1 MLLSLTVDPLHV
13 CETIYDESAS
23 FFNRPEEN
31 TGYVIAQKHKPSP
44 APPKPSGPATPA
56 PTPWLQFG
64 SKVPISAGL
73 YRDLTQSSLARAAS
87 SIPAGGQLEDGTMKM
102 RVTQPM
108 DREGLI
114 SSSVGVA
121 WQASKS
127 QVLGTQSS
135 AAVQL
140 NTPRILELD
149 VNRIM
154 IGQTDVRYIVIIF
167 FQTARATF
175 IWLLTRHC

>member
-1 MLLSLTVDPLHV
+1 MK
-13 CETIYDESAS
+13 S
-23 FFNRPEEN
+23 FSFSNRPEEN

-64 SKVPISAGL
+64 SKAPISAGL

-87 SIPAGGQLEDGTMKM
+87 SIPTGGQLEDGTMKM

-108 DREGLI
+108 DKQALI
-114 SSSVGVA
+114 SSSVGMA

-127 QVLGTQSS
+127 QVLGAPSS

-149 VNRIM
+149 VNRTM
-154 IGQTDVRYIVIIF
+154 IGQTDVRYIAIIF
-167 FQTARATF
+167 IQTSTF
-175 IWLLTRHC
+175 IWLLTMLC

>member
-1 MLLSLTVDPLHV
+1 MSDYTHVKRFMMKVPL
-13 CETIYDESAS
+13 
-23 FFNRPEEN
+23 FNRPEEN

-64 SKVPISAGL
+64 SKAPISAGL

-87 SIPAGGQLEDGTMKM
+87 SIPAGGQLGDGTMKM

-127 QVLGTQSS
+127 QVLGSS
-135 AAVQL
+135 TAVQL
-140 NTPRILELD
+140 NTPKILELD
-149 VNRIM
+149 VNRVM
-154 IGQTDVRYIVIIF
+154 FGQTDVRYIVIIF
-167 FQTARATF
+167 IQTPWVTF
-175 IWLLTRHC
+175 ICLLTRHC